1 MVYVSLF
8 VFIEG
13 GRIDCVPLWCL
24 GTHFLLFGT
33 HFGVKIMSH
42 NVYLFILLGFIVVLL
57 CGLVLV
63 IVGNVWVCAI
73 FGVVLGCYV
82 P

>member
-1 MVYVSLF
+1 MVYVYLF
-8 VFIEG
+8 VSVECV
-13 GRIDCVPLWCL
+13 RIDSVTSCYL

-57 CGLVLV
+57 FGFVLV
-63 IVGNVWVCAI
+63 
-73 FGVVLGCYV
+73 VL
-82 P
+82 